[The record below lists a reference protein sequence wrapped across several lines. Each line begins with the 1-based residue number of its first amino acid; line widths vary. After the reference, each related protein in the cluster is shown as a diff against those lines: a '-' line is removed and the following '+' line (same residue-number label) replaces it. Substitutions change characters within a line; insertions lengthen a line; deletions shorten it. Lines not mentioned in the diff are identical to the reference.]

1 MADTSFGLPPW
12 ATEWEEVIYIT
23 WPVWPP
29 GPGDMNKSDNL
40 SGLADY
46 SVARTNL
53 GLGTLATQSGT
64 FSAKEDIANKSTSVT
79 TDQAS
84 DTKYP
89 SVKSVYDWATTTLSK
104 YLGDADFY
112 QYSISRTVDG
122 SGNLTVA
129 LKNYE
134 GNDPTSTK
142 PVKIMIGGVVRT
154 ITSALSATDNA
165 WGNTHNA
172 WSAELATKEIDYFFY
187 LWYDATYGIIPWF
200 SRIPYASVM
209 SDFSTSGTNEKYI
222 TTGVIAPWFIAG
234 TSSFVNIGRFN
245 ATLSA
250 GAGYTWSVPATS
262 VIVNYPI
269 FETRLLDYVSSIYGD
284 TTAWTI
290 WNGTITSKYSIMGSR
305 INMWFNFTLW
315 TTSTLAGWFFWY
327 SKPFASTGIITYW
340 SAIIQDWGNANGAY
354 PLVISSNWFWTQNNV
369 YSSPGTKVTSTFPIT
384 LGSGDNFSWS
394 IIYNI

>member
-1 MADTSFGLPPW
+1 
-12 ATEWEEVIYIT
+12 
-23 WPVWPP
+23 
-29 GPGDMNKSDNL
+29 MNKSDNL

-165 WGNTHNA
+165 
-172 WSAELATKEIDYFFY
+172 
-187 LWYDATYGIIPWF
+187 
-200 SRIPYASVM
+200 
-209 SDFSTSGTNEKYI
+209 
-222 TTGVIAPWFIAG
+222 
-234 TSSFVNIGRFN
+234 
-245 ATLSA
+245 
-250 GAGYTWSVPATS
+250 
-262 VIVNYPI
+262 
-269 FETRLLDYVSSIYGD
+269 
-284 TTAWTI
+284 
-290 WNGTITSKYSIMGSR
+290 
-305 INMWFNFTLW
+305 
-315 TTSTLAGWFFWY
+315 
-327 SKPFASTGIITYW
+327 
-340 SAIIQDWGNANGAY
+340 
-354 PLVISSNWFWTQNNV
+354 
-369 YSSPGTKVTSTFPIT
+369 
-384 LGSGDNFSWS
+384 
-394 IIYNI
+394 